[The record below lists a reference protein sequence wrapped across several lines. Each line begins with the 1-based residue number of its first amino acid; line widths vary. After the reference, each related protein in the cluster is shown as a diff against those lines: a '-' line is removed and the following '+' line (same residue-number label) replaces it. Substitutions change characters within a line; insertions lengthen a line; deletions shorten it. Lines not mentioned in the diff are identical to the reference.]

1 VFGGSIIIP
10 FGLEISQNSS
20 AEYFITKAT
29 TPLGSKGVPIRK
41 FLIPL
46 TPAPDAVLGVTLI
59 KVCAEQRWGGRLG
72 WYYAGR
78 PEVGTDDRIASRSV
92 TLGVGV
98 RENVGRRRRGPDKS

>member
-20 AEYFITKAT
+20 AESFITRAT
-29 TPLGSKGVPIRK
+29 TPLASKGVPIRK

-78 PEVGTDDRIASRSV
+78 PEVGTDDESHPA
-92 TLGVGV
+92 L
-98 RENVGRRRRGPDKS
+98 